1 MAIVRW
7 EPFGDIWNLRRS
19 MDRALDDFFTSPAR
33 NGDEGMRPAMAMAM
47 PIDVYYTDDALV
59 VKGNMPGVKP
69 EDVDITVTGNTLT
82 IKAETKLEQDA
93 KEENYIFR
101 ERRFSAY
108 SRSMVL
114 PDDVDTSKIEAAFD
128 DAVLTLTV
136 PKSEEKKPKQ
146 IKIKA
151 TKQIEGK

>member
-7 EPFGDIWNLRRS
+7 EPFGDVWNLRRS
-19 MDRALDDFFTSPAR
+19 MDRVFDDYFTSPTR
-33 NGDEGMRPAMAMAM
+33 TGDEGMRPAMAM
-47 PIDVYYTDDALV
+47 PIDVFYTDDALV

-69 EDVDITVTGNTLT
+69 DDVDITVTGNALN

-101 ERRFSAY
+101 ERRFSSY
-108 SRSMVL
+108 SRSMTL
-114 PDDVDTSKIEAAFD
+114 PDDVDPSKIEAAFD
-128 DAVLTLTV
+128 DGVLTLTV